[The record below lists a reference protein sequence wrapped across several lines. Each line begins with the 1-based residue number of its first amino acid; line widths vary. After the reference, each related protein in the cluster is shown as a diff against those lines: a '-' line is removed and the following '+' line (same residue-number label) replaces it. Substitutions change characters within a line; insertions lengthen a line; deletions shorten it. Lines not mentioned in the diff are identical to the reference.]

1 MEGAAATDAAPSR
14 TRSRAFWPA
23 RRMSGRAP
31 FCAARR
37 DGDEGHAARVHD
49 QRSRGER
56 ELAFRPAW
64 LSQMPLAAAAAEFAT
79 LPPRAMRVRTRSS
92 RTCPSPH
99 AIERPRGR
107 VAGRV
112 DAPHFMAPHT
122 ALPHSVTLLGSS
134 SSSTTTT
141 SSSSS
146 STATYKFPKQDTD
159 TLSDAAAKAANGND
173 EAALATI
180 KTAISSSN
188 SDDSATS
195 DVQSDE
201 NGYPLEKQPETP
213 SLEDTQVNEDVSPSE
228 GKIID
233 PETSDGTDTERIKC
247 SEDDDDV
254 SC

>member
-1 MEGAAATDAAPSR
+1 M
-14 TRSRAFWPA
+14 
-23 RRMSGRAP
+23 
-31 FCAARR
+31 
-37 DGDEGHAARVHD
+37 
-49 QRSRGER
+49 
-56 ELAFRPAW
+56 AFRSAW
-64 LSQMPLAAAAAEFAT
+64 LSQKMLLAAAAAQLAT
-79 LPPRAMRVRTRSS
+79 LPPRAMRVQNSLVADLLRARIPRSS
-92 RTCPSPH
+92 NAAEDEPH
-99 AIERPRGR
+99 GA
-107 VAGRV
+107 V

-180 KTAISSSN
+180 KTAISSSD

-195 DVQSDE
+195 DVQTDE
-201 NGYPLEKQPETP
+201 NGYPLETQPETP
-213 SLEDTQVNEDVSPSE
+213 SLEDTQVNEDVSPE

>member
-1 MEGAAATDAAPSR
+1 M
-14 TRSRAFWPA
+14 
-23 RRMSGRAP
+23 
-31 FCAARR
+31 
-37 DGDEGHAARVHD
+37 
-49 QRSRGER
+49 
-56 ELAFRPAW
+56 
-64 LSQMPLAAAAAEFAT
+64 
-79 LPPRAMRVRTRSS
+79 
-92 RTCPSPH
+92 
-99 AIERPRGR
+99 
-107 VAGRV
+107 
-112 DAPHFMAPHT
+112 
-122 ALPHSVTLLGSS
+122 
-134 SSSTTTT
+134 
-141 SSSSS
+141 
-146 STATYKFPKQDTD
+146 YKRQKQDTD

-195 DVQSDE
+195 DVQTDE
-201 NGYPLEKQPETP
+201 NGYPLETQPETP

>member
-1 MEGAAATDAAPSR
+1 M
-14 TRSRAFWPA
+14 
-23 RRMSGRAP
+23 
-31 FCAARR
+31 
-37 DGDEGHAARVHD
+37 
-49 QRSRGER
+49 
-56 ELAFRPAW
+56 AFRSAW
-64 LSQMPLAAAAAEFAT
+64 LSQKMLLAAAAAQLAT
-79 LPPRAMRVRTRSS
+79 LPPRAMRVQNSLVADLLRARIPRSS
-92 RTCPSPH
+92 NAAEDEPH
-99 AIERPRGR
+99 GA
-107 VAGRV
+107 V

-195 DVQSDE
+195 DVQTDE
-201 NGYPLEKQPETP
+201 NGYPLETQPETP

-233 PETSDGTDTERIKC
+233 PETSDGTDTERINC

>member
-1 MEGAAATDAAPSR
+1 M
-14 TRSRAFWPA
+14 
-23 RRMSGRAP
+23 
-31 FCAARR
+31 
-37 DGDEGHAARVHD
+37 
-49 QRSRGER
+49 
-56 ELAFRPAW
+56 L
-64 LSQMPLAAAAAEFAT
+64 LAAAAAQLAT
-79 LPPRAMRVRTRSS
+79 LPPRAMRVQNSLVADLLRARIPRSS
-92 RTCPSPH
+92 NAAEDEPH
-99 AIERPRGR
+99 GA
-107 VAGRV
+107 V

-180 KTAISSSN
+180 KTAISSSD

-195 DVQSDE
+195 DVQTDE
-201 NGYPLEKQPETP
+201 NGYPLETQPETP

>member
-1 MEGAAATDAAPSR
+1 MRAGGNASTPCSLAIEPADAQPVTVARIP
-14 TRSRAFWPA
+14 RS
-23 RRMSGRAP
+23 SN
-31 FCAARR
+31 
-37 DGDEGHAARVHD
+37 
-49 QRSRGER
+49 
-56 ELAFRPAW
+56 
-64 LSQMPLAAAAAEFAT
+64 AAEDE
-79 LPPRAMRVRTRSS
+79 
-92 RTCPSPH
+92 PH
-99 AIERPRGR
+99 GA
-107 VAGRV
+107 V

-195 DVQSDE
+195 DVQTDE
-201 NGYPLEKQPETP
+201 NGYPLETQPETP
-213 SLEDTQVNEDVSPSE
+213 SLEDTQLNEDVSPSE

-233 PETSDGTDTERIKC
+233 PETSDGTDTERAKC